1 MNDKP
6 ISLSNLTAEQ
16 VEMLDILW
24 SLRELSDVE
33 EWQSTLEPEDREM
46 SNALIRLVILETMDE
61 IITSDLSDA
70 QEVLQKFT
78 LKA

>member
-24 SLRELSDVE
+24 SLKELSDVE

-46 SNALIRLVILETMDE
+46 SEALIKLVILETMDE

-70 QEVLQKFT
+70 QKVLQKFT

>member
-6 ISLSNLTAEQ
+6 ISLSNLTADQ

-46 SNALIRLVILETMDE
+46 SDALIKLVILETMDE

>member
-6 ISLSNLTAEQ
+6 ISLSNLTVEQ

-24 SLRELSDVE
+24 SLREFSDVE

-46 SNALIRLVILETMDE
+46 SDALIKLVLLESMDE
-61 IITSDLSDA
+61 IITGDLSNA

>member
-6 ISLSNLTAEQ
+6 ISLTNLTAEQ
-16 VEMLDILW
+16 VEMLDLLW
-24 SLRELSDVE
+24 SFRELSDVE

-46 SNALIRLVILETMDE
+46 SDTLIKLVILETMDE

>member
-33 EWQSTLEPEDREM
+33 EWQSTLEPEDKEM
-46 SNALIRLVILETMDE
+46 SEALIKLVILETMDE
-61 IITSDLSDA
+61 VITSDLSDA
-70 QEVLQKFT
+70 REVLQKFT

>member
-24 SLRELSDVE
+24 SLREFSDVE

-46 SNALIRLVILETMDE
+46 SDALIKLVILETMDE

>member
-6 ISLSNLTAEQ
+6 ITLSNLTAEQ

-24 SLRELSDVE
+24 SLREFSEVE
-33 EWQSTLEPEDREM
+33 EWQATLEPEDREM
-46 SNALIRLVILETMDE
+46 SESLIKLVILETMDE

-70 QEVLQKFT
+70 QDVLQKFT

>member
-6 ISLSNLTAEQ
+6 ISLTNLTAEQ

-46 SNALIRLVILETMDE
+46 SEALIKLVILETMDE

>member
-6 ISLSNLTAEQ
+6 ISLSNLTADQ

-33 EWQSTLEPEDREM
+33 EWQSTLEPEVREM
-46 SNALIRLVILETMDE
+46 SDALIKLVILETMDE

>member
-6 ISLSNLTAEQ
+6 ITLSNLTAEQ

-24 SLRELSDVE
+24 SLREFSDVE
-33 EWQSTLEPEDREM
+33 EWQSTLEPEDKEM
-46 SNALIRLVILETMDE
+46 SESLIRLVILESMDN

>member
-24 SLRELSDVE
+24 SFRELSDVE

-46 SNALIRLVILETMDE
+46 SDTLIKLVILETMDE

>member
-6 ISLSNLTAEQ
+6 ISLNNLTAEQ

-33 EWQSTLEPEDREM
+33 EWQETLSSEDREM
-46 SNALIRLVILETMDE
+46 SELLIKLVILEAMDNV
-61 IITSDLSDA
+61 ITSDLSDA

>member
-6 ISLSNLTAEQ
+6 ISLTNLTAEQ

-24 SLRELSDVE
+24 SLRELSDVL
-33 EWQSTLEPEDREM
+33 EWQSTLEPEDKEM
-46 SNALIRLVILETMDE
+46 SETLIKLVILETMDE

>member
-6 ISLSNLTAEQ
+6 ITLSNLTAEQ

-24 SLRELSDVE
+24 SLREFSDVE
-33 EWQSTLEPEDREM
+33 EWQSTLEPEDKEM
-46 SNALIRLVILETMDE
+46 SETLIKLVILETMDE

>member
-6 ISLSNLTAEQ
+6 ISLSNLTADQ

-24 SLRELSDVE
+24 SLGELSDVE

-46 SNALIRLVILETMDE
+46 SDALIKLVILETMDE

>member
-6 ISLSNLTAEQ
+6 ISLTNLTAEQ

-46 SNALIRLVILETMDE
+46 SDTLIKLVILETMDE

>member
-6 ISLSNLTAEQ
+6 ISLTNLTAEQ

-33 EWQSTLEPEDREM
+33 ELQSTLEPEDREM
-46 SNALIRLVILETMDE
+46 SDTLIKLVILETMDE

>member
-6 ISLSNLTAEQ
+6 ISLSNLTADQ

-46 SNALIRLVILETMDE
+46 SDALIKLVILESMDE